1 MNDRSKLILAALALA
16 ATPAAAQ
23 AADAGG
29 RFGIG
34 VTAGTLG
41 IGPEARFRLSPRFGV
56 RANAG
61 FLSIHHTFKSDDIE
75 YRGKVKLKSG
85 GAMLDLYPFGGGF
98 RVSAGARING
108 NGGSVTATPETAIT
122 INETE
127 YAPAE
132 VGTLRG
138 KADTKNFAPALSLG
152 YGGSM
157 RSGLMFGIEAGAL
170 FQGKV
175 RIRRFTASGG
185 GVDPADLE
193 AERVSIQDD
202 VDDYKVYP
210 ILQLILAY
218 RF

>member
-1 MNDRSKLILAALALA
+1 MNSMIGLILAGLAIA
-16 ATPAAAQ
+16 PAAAQ
-23 AADAGG
+23 TVDAGS

-41 IGPEARFRLSPRFGV
+41 VGPEASFRLSPPFGV

-61 FLSIHHTFKSDDIE
+61 FLSIHHNFKSDDIK

-108 NGGSVTATPETAIT
+108 NGGSVTATPESEIT
-122 INETE
+122 INDIE
-127 YAPAE
+127 YTPAE

-138 KADTKNFAPALSLG
+138 KAETKNFAPALSLG

-157 RSGLMFGIEAGAL
+157 RSGLMFGVEAGAL

-185 GVDPADLE
+185 GVNPADLE

-202 VDDYKVYP
+202 VDDYKIYP